1 MLWIILLVLII
12 FADQL
17 SKWLVVAGLQGRE
30 PVYVIKGVLR
40 FTYVENDGAAFGMLD
55 DHRWVFLVL
64 STVMIAALIYYICKY
79 KPTSKWVMTS
89 LILIVGGGAAG
100 AMAGGAVAFLGASVK
115 MGIDVVLDT
124 VGFDRLL
131 EDADL
136 VFTGE
141 GKLDSQSLQ
150 GKVVFGVAKFAKAK
164 GVPVIAVVGGVEGDA
179 SEIYDMGVNAV
190 FTINRLPE
198 DLSVSRYKSEENLA
212 YTAEDILRILKMC
225 GR

>member
-79 KPTSKWVMTS
+79 KPKSKWVMTS
-89 LILIVGGGAAG
+89 LILIVGGGIGNMIDRVLLGYVIDFIDFCAFPNLWKWVFNIADSAVCVGAG
-100 AMAGGAVAFLGASVK
+100 MFILYL
-115 MGIDVVLDT
+115 ILDT
-124 VGFDRLL
+124 VKELKKQKAQAADK
-131 EDADL
+131 ENNDAA
-136 VFTGE
+136 
-141 GKLDSQSLQ
+141 DS
-150 GKVVFGVAKFAKAK
+150 
-164 GVPVIAVVGGVEGDA
+164 
-179 SEIYDMGVNAV
+179 
-190 FTINRLPE
+190 
-198 DLSVSRYKSEENLA
+198 
-212 YTAEDILRILKMC
+212 
-225 GR
+225 